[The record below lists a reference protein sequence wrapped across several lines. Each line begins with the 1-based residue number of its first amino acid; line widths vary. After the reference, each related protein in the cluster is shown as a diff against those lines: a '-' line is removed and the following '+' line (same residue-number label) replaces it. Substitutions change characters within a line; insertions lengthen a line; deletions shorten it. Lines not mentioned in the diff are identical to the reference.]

1 MAERNLEGTSAESR
15 FTFGRRPEFTPEIGY
30 AGFVGARRSDDAP
43 FRSYRAVAAA
53 AILFAAITVGVLL
66 FVFVR

>member
-1 MAERNLEGTSAESR
+1 MTERNLDGAKAESR
-15 FTFGRRPEFTPEIGY
+15 FKFGRRPEFTPEIGY
-30 AGFVGARRSDDAP
+30 AGFIGARPSDDAP

-66 FVFVR
+66 FVFVH